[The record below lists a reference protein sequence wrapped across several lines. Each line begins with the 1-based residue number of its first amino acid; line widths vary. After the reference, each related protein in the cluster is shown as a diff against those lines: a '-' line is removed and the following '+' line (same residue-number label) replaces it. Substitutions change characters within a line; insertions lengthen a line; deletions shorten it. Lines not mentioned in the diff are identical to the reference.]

1 MSIDVTMLDKFIKS
15 DIRGTILKKLI
26 KENGTLP
33 LANETDK
40 ILSTLT
46 EEFTKSLD
54 EAVKNYYKDFFESES
69 VEVSISKEEYMNVY
83 LKRI

>member
-1 MSIDVTMLDKFIKS
+1 MSIDVTMLDKFVKS
-15 DIRGTILKKLI
+15 DIRDVILKKLI

-46 EEFTKSLD
+46 EELTKSLD
-54 EAVKNYYKDFFESES
+54 EAIKNYYKDFFESEIID
-69 VEVSISKEEYMNVY
+69 VSISKEDYMNVY